1 MSKIALPMIAGKT
14 EITVPTDCDL
24 LVTRAFNASREM
36 VFDCMTKPDLVRKW
50 LLGPPGWTMP
60 VCEIDLTV
68 GGRFRYVWKKDDGAE
83 MGMGGVYREIER
95 PARIVHNEVF
105 DDDWTGGQTLVTT
118 RLNEHN
124 GKTTMAMTVQY
135 ASKEARDGALG
146 SGMADGMEHGYTL
159 LDTLLEAG

>member
-1 MSKIALPMIAGKT
+1 MIAGKM
-14 EITVPTDCDL
+14 EITTPTDREL
-24 LVTRAFNASREM
+24 LVTRSFNASRDM

-60 VCEIDLTV
+60 VCEIDLRV
-68 GGRFRYVWKKDDGAE
+68 GGTFRYVWKKDDGAE
-83 MGMGGVYREIER
+83 MGIGGVYREIDR
-95 PARIVHNEVF
+95 PDRIVHNEVF
-105 DDDWTGGQTLVTT
+105 DDDWTGGETLVTT
-118 RLNEHN
+118 RLNEQN

-159 LDTLLEAG
+159 LDTLLETVG